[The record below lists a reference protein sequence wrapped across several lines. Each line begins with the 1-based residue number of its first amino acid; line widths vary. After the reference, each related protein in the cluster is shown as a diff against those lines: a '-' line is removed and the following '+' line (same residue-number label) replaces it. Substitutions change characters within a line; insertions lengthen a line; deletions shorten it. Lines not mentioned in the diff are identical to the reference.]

1 MKTKAVVLLSGGQDS
16 TTSLFW
22 ALKKFND
29 VVAIGFNYGQKHLL
43 ELQQARHIAQDIAKV
58 PYKVFNIEGLLGGSS
73 LTDHNIDHNVLHN
86 DSGLPASFTA
96 GRNILFLTIAAGYGH
111 RIGASDIVTGVCETD
126 YSGYPD
132 CRREFID
139 AMQESLTLGVHG
151 HKYAPHSFENSI
163 KIHTPLMYLS
173 KAETFK
179 MANELGCLDVI
190 LSVTL
195 TDYNGD
201 TTMNEWGMGKEDNPA
216 SVLRAKGYREAKEKG
231 WV

>member
-1 MKTKAVVLLSGGQDS
+1 MRKAIVLLSGGQDS
-16 TTSLFW
+16 TTALWW
-22 ALKKFND
+22 ALKNFTD
-29 VVAIGFNYGQKHLL
+29 VVAIGFDYGQKHRK
-43 ELQQARHIAQDIAKV
+43 ELQQAKHIAEDIAKV
-58 PYKVFNIEGLLGGSS
+58 PYIIFPAVGLLGGSS
-73 LTDHNIDHNVLHN
+73 LTDHNADHNTLN
-86 DSGLPASFTA
+86 ADGLPASFTA
-96 GRNILFLTIAAGYGH
+96 GRNAFFLTIAASYGH

-139 AMQESLTLGVHG
+139 AMQDALTLGIHG
-151 HKYAPHSFENSI
+151 HFYAPQSFGENI

-179 MANELGCLDVI
+179 LANELGCLDVV
-190 LSVTL
+190 LSQTI

-231 WV
+231 WI